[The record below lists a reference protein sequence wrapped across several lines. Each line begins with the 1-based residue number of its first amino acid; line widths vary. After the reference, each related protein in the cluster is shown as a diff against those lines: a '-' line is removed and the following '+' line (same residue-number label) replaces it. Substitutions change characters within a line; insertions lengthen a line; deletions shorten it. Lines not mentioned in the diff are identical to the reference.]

1 MLNITNIFAKISYV
15 KNTEKGWIWIA
26 SQNACKKHWLVSGLL
41 KDDLAVFRR
50 VLHGMWFALYPRAN
64 RVKGSCAFEHV
75 FLGEVKS
82 GQVNGFHNWLF
93 FLLVRLR
100 NHELLFREWPNP
112 F

>member
-1 MLNITNIFAKISYV
+1 
-15 KNTEKGWIWIA
+15 
-26 SQNACKKHWLVSGLL
+26 
-41 KDDLAVFRR
+41 
-50 VLHGMWFALYPRAN
+50 
-64 RVKGSCAFEHV
+64 V